1 MIEKIVAVIVV
12 CGLLGALLVIFML
25 FADAYSTADDQ
36 GRADL
41 VTRAL
46 GGHPNHIRFPNR

>member
-12 CGLLGALLVIFML
+12 CGLLGSFML

-46 GGHPNHIRFPNR
+46 GSHPNHIRFPNR